1 MKVGD
6 LVKLIGSFAG
16 DGSGDVT
23 AMIISSS
30 EFSPG
35 WHTLLCGDEVIQ
47 WPESQLEVVIN
58 ESR

>member
-6 LVKLIGSFAG
+6 LVKLIGSFAS
-16 DGSGDVT
+16 DKI

-35 WHTLLCGDEVIQ
+35 WHTLLHGGEKIQ
-47 WPESQLEVVIN
+47 WPESQLEVVN

>member
-1 MKVGD
+1 VKVGD

-16 DGSGDVT
+16 VGSGGGI

-35 WHTLLCGDEVIQ
+35 WHTLLFEDEVIQ
-47 WPESQLEVVIN
+47 WAESQLEVIN